1 MEGGEIRYFNRRG
14 SKDLLVRIPPGIR
27 DGQRIRLRGM
37 GAGAEGEAEAGDLY
51 LKVRVRR
58 SLFQKIRDLLEYGRT
73 SAT

>member
-1 MEGGEIRYFNRRG
+1 MEGGEIRYFNRRR

-58 SLFQKIRDLLEYGRT
+58 SLFQKIRNFLEYVGI
-73 SAT
+73 SAK